1 MSERDQKV
9 TRRIRT
15 MIQQGAT
22 KKTVVADLTSH
33 GLPEPTA
40 AVMYRA
46 GKLRVK
52 TESAVKLEKAARRK

>member
-33 GLPEPTA
+33 GFPEPTA
-40 AVMYRA
+40 AEMYRA

-52 TESAVKLEKAARRK
+52 TESAVKREKAERRK

>member
-33 GLPEPTA
+33 GFPEPTA
-40 AVMYRA
+40 AALYRA
-46 GKLRVK
+46 GKRLVK